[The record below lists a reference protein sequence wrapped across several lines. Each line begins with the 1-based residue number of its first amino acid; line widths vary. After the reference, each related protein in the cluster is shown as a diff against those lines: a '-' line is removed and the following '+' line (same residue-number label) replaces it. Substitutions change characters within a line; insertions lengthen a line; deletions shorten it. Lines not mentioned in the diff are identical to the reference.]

1 MIINKNF
8 HEKSLILILLGITLS
23 FIFWIIPESIE
34 DPENFGLQDGLN
46 PSFAPYLVGFF
57 GFFTL
62 VFEYVKNHIFNPKA
76 RLANEKISFS
86 KEIFYRSIKIIIV
99 CLFYSFFLIETL
111 GFYLASLIFITL
123 LSFFLGE
130 KRILILFFFPILLMT
145 VVFVSFE
152 IGFNIFLP
160 EGIIL
165 PKLSSIF

>member
-8 HEKSLILILLGITLS
+8 HEKTLILILLGITLS

-57 GFFTL
+57 AFFTL
-62 VFEYVKNHIFNPKA
+62 VFEYVKNHILNPKA
-76 RLANEKISFS
+76 RSASEKNSFS
-86 KEIFYRSIKIIIV
+86 KEVFYRILKIIIL
-99 CLFYSFFLIETL
+99 CLFYSLFLIETL
-111 GFYLASLIFITL
+111 GFYLSSLIFISL

-130 KRILILFFFPILLMT
+130 KRILILFLFPTLLIL
-145 VVFVSFE
+145 VVFLGFE
-152 IGFNIFLP
+152 LGFNIFLP